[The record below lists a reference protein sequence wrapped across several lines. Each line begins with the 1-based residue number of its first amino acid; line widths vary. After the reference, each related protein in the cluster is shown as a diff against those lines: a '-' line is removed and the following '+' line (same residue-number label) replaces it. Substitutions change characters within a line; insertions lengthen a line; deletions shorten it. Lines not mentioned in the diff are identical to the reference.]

1 VGDSFVSSS
10 WTRGRFDG
18 PGVHAGEAW
27 KVLATTGGFGK
38 RWDLLEGEFEPN
50 GDGLG
55 LDRS

>member
-1 VGDSFVSSS
+1 MMGREYMQER
-10 WTRGRFDG
+10 RGRC
-18 PGVHAGEAW
+18 W
-27 KVLATTGGFGK
+27 RTTGGFGK